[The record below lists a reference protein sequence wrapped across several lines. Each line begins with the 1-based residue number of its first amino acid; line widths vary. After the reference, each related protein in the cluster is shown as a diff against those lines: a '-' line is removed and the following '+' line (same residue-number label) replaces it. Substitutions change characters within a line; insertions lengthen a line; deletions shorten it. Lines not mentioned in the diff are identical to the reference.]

1 MPAPVAG
8 FNAEVPIGL
17 HGESYI
23 EIAPSD
29 DVMTDDAAAIEI
41 TLTDEMSDRSLIV
54 SHDEA
59 RQIIAG
65 LASVIE

>member
-8 FNAEVPIGL
+8 FNAEVENGL

-23 EIAPSD
+23 EIAPGERD
-29 DVMTDDAAAIEI
+29 GTTNADPIEI
-41 TLTDEMSDRSLIV
+41 TLTDEMSDRYLIV

>member
-1 MPAPVAG
+1 MTAPVQG
-8 FNAEVPIGL
+8 FTADVPKGL
-17 HGESYI
+17 LGLGSLVQIDQTEGGG
-23 EIAPSD
+23 
-29 DVMTDDAAAIEI
+29 AIEI
-41 TLTDEMSDRSLIV
+41 SLTTRDRQDDRDLVV